1 MTTPYAHIRSLSA
14 EGEVGSTA
22 VAVVAVT
29 QPVAGVAL
37 VTMQDRVRKNA
48 FTGELIDGLTRTF
61 AALGASDDVKAVVL
75 TGYDN
80 HFSSGGTQDGLLDL
94 FDGKF
99 TFVDRDLYSLA
110 LNCPVPVIAA
120 MQGHSIGGGFVMGL
134 FADLVVLSRESVYT
148 ANFMKYGFT
157 PGMGA
162 TLILPEKLGMALAH
176 EMMLSAATYRGE
188 ELQRRGVPFP
198 VLPREQVVPH
208 AIGLARDLADKP
220 RASLTAL
227 KRHLVAPLK
236 QRLPEVI
243 EQEVALHALTLQQ
256 PEVKERIETLFAR

>member
-1 MTTPYAHIRSLSA
+1 MSPI
-14 EGEVGSTA
+14 
-22 VAVVAVT
+22 VT
-29 QPVAGVAL
+29 VTEPAAGIAL
-37 VTMQDRVRKNA
+37 VTMQDRVHKNA
-48 FTGELIDGLTRTF
+48 FTDALIDDLTGTF
-61 AALGASDDVKAVVL
+61 ASLGARADLKAVVL

-80 HFSSGGTQDGLLDL
+80 YFSSGGTQDGLRDL

-110 LNCPVPVIAA
+110 LNCPIPVVAA

-157 PGMGA
+157 PGMGS
-162 TLILPEKLGMALAH
+162 TLILPEKLGTALAH

-198 VLPREQVVPH
+198 VLPRAQVVPH
-208 AIGLARDLADKP
+208 ALALARDLAGRP
-220 RASLTAL
+220 RASLAAL
-227 KRHLVAPLK
+227 KRHLTASLK

-243 EQEVALHALTLQQ
+243 EQEVALHGLTFRQ
-256 PEVKERIETLFAR
+256 PEVKERIETRFGS